1 MTDPAAFW
9 ALLWCCIIREGRDEV
24 EPAEFKNTFQT
35 FTAREDFAGLCAGFW
50 RNKLVCDFDLIKLKI
65 LTQIQKRADLGV
77 CWGWAREK
85 GTE

>member
-65 LTQIQKRADLGV
+65 FNTDTKKGRFGSVLGV
-77 CWGWAREK
+77 G
-85 GTE
+85 